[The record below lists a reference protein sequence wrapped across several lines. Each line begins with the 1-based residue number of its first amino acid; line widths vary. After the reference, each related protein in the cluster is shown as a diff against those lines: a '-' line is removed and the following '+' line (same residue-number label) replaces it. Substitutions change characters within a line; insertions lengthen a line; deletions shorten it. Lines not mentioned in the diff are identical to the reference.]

1 MIQRVRAKR
10 VRLERGIIIL
20 PSAFTLGNLF
30 LGIYAMVSAARG
42 EFETASWSIVF
53 AALLD
58 MLDGRIARFT
68 ATGSRFGAELDSL
81 VDAISFGVA
90 PGFLAYALFFDGQT
104 WSWILS
110 FLYVTAVVVRL
121 ARYNVEQ
128 AGHAKRYFHG
138 LPSPT
143 AGMVLATVY
152 PFLTS
157 AALSPVVGGAP
168 SPQTVGILMVVLAAL
183 MLSHIPYPIVPR
195 LSFRTPLATARS
207 LLLALLAAAALAVP
221 EYAIFPVL
229 CAYTVWGVARSTV
242 LGLVDRLP
250 DQDPLLDGE
259 GAGADEGDAEIRSVD
274 YREIA
279 PIRYPSSGARPAEG
293 TARGSRPDTGGQRE
307 DTG

>member
-1 MIQRVRAKR
+1 MRPKR
-10 VRLERGIIIL
+10 VRLQRGIIIL

-53 AALLD
+53 AAILD

-90 PGFLAYALFFDGQT
+90 PGMLAYALFFADQT

-128 AGHAKRYFHG
+128 GGHAKRYFHG

-143 AGMVLATVY
+143 AGMIIATVF
-152 PFLTS
+152 PFFT
-157 AALSPVVGGAP
+157 ADGLSTVGAGAP
-168 SPQTVGILMVVLAAL
+168 SAQTIGILMVVLAAL
-183 MLSHIPYPIVPR
+183 MLSHIPYPVVPR
-195 LSFRTPLATARS
+195 LSLRTPAATVTS
-207 LLLALLAAAALAVP
+207 LLLAVWVGTALSAP

-229 CAYTVWGVARSTV
+229 CAYTLWGVGRSTF
-242 LGLVDRLP
+242 LGLLDRLP
-250 DQDPLLDGE
+250 DQDPLLDE
-259 GAGADEGDAEIRSVD
+259 EVADEADEAVRAVD
-274 YREIA
+274 YGDIA
-279 PIRYPSSGARPAEG
+279 PIRYPSSEALPRERPADD
-293 TARGSRPDTGGQRE
+293 SRSTTGGARE
-307 DTG
+307 DTD

>member
-1 MIQRVRAKR
+1 MIRRVRPKR
-10 VRLERGIIIL
+10 ARLQRGIIIL

-30 LGIYAMVSAARG
+30 LGIYAMVSAYRG

-53 AALLD
+53 AAILD

-90 PGFLAYALFFDGQT
+90 PGVLAYTLFFADQT

-128 AGHAKRYFHG
+128 GGHAKRYFHG

-143 AGMVLATVY
+143 AGMILATVF
-152 PFLTS
+152 PFFT
-157 AALSPVVGGAP
+157 ADALSPILGGAP
-168 SPQTVGILMVVLAAL
+168 SAQTIGILMVVLAAL
-183 MLSHIPYPIVPR
+183 MLSHIPYPVVPR
-195 LSFRTPLATARS
+195 LSLRTPAATVVS
-207 LLLALLAAAALAVP
+207 LLLAVWAGTALSAP

-229 CAYTVWGVARSTV
+229 CAYTLWGVARSTF
-242 LGLVDRLP
+242 LGLLDRLP
-250 DQDPLLDGE
+250 DQDPLLDE
-259 GAGADEGDAEIRSVD
+259 EEADEGDAEIRAVD
-274 YREIA
+274 YRDIA
-279 PIRYPSSGARPAEG
+279 PIRYPSSEAVPGEG
-293 TARGSRPDTGGQRE
+293 PMDDSHSTTGGKRG
-307 DTG
+307 DTD